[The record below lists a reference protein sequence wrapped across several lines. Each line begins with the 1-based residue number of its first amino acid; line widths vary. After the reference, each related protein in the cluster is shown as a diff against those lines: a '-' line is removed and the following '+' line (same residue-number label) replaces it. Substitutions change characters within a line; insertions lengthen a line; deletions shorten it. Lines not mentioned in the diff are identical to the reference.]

1 MRSDHSPTGR
11 KRKSNS
17 TTKILGLTLLVLVL
31 ALAGLVAAVMFS
43 NRIADPLVNDPSA
56 SGISIPADTPSHT
69 EGSPSPQSSEA
80 ELPPEKSGQTL
91 RSYGFEY
98 SCQSFSI
105 SLPVFD
111 SIYDYFSS
119 KDKSFYYQGSLPPDW
134 EQEYYYKFL
143 ESDYDL
149 DAINSLVAAVAGG
162 LNTSDDELVMALTSL
177 VQNLTYD
184 CEKLFSYEYQEGE
197 GFETNFPYETLYLQE
212 GVCGDSSI
220 LLGKILGEL
229 GYGTAFLIYNQNN
242 HMALG
247 IQCPTG
253 VATYIQNGIGYCY
266 IETTGPFRIGVK
278 PTNLAGN
285 EFREEPQIIP
295 ISDGK
300 SFNRMVSVA
309 EELERDVLMYG
320 EFIKQLATCQEIT
333 LYKDISAR
341 ETALDLQLAAIDQ
354 MKMELD
360 AADLVYQQEL
370 QKYNEMG
377 CKGTLAQEKYDLC
390 VAQGEVV
397 DQKAAIYND
406 VVEEY
411 NQLLTEYRLNYDQY
425 ASTFDAFETLM
436 GRSRQGCAVV
446 STDSLDKQE
455 EVESVK
461 P

>member
-1 MRSDHSPTGR
+1 MRSDNSPTGR

-31 ALAGLVAAVMFS
+31 VLAGLVAAAMLI

-56 SGISIPADTPSHT
+56 TGISVLVDPPSHT
-69 EGSPSPQSSEA
+69 EGSPSTQSPGE

-91 RSYGFEY
+91 RTYGFEY
-98 SCQSFSI
+98 SCQSYSI

-111 SIYDYFSS
+111 SIYEYFSS
-119 KDKSFYYQGSLPPDW
+119 KDKLFYYQGSLPADW
-134 EQEYYYKFL
+134 QEEYYLKFL

-162 LNTSDDELVMALTSL
+162 LNTSDDELVIALISL

-184 CEKLFSYEYQEGE
+184 CEKLFSYEYQQGE

-220 LLGKILGEL
+220 LLGKILREL
-229 GYGTAFLIYNQNN
+229 GYGTAFLLYNQNN

-247 IQCPTG
+247 IQCPVE
-253 VATYIQNGIGYCY
+253 VATYIKNGIGYCY

-285 EFREEPQIIP
+285 EFREETQIIP

-300 SFNRMVSVA
+300 SFNRMVSLA
-309 EELERDVLMYG
+309 EELERDVRKYG
-320 EFIKQLATCQEIT
+320 EFIRQLATCEEIA
-333 LYKDISAR
+333 LYKEISDR
-341 ETALDLQLAAIDQ
+341 ETGLDLQLTKIDQ
-354 MKMELD
+354 KKMELD

-377 CKGTLAQEKYDLC
+377 CEGTLPREKYDLC
-390 VAQGEVV
+390 VAQENVLN
-397 DQKAAIYND
+397 QEAAIFND

-411 NQLLTEYRLNYDQY
+411 NQLLGEYRFNYDQY
-425 ASTFDAFETLM
+425 AISFDAFEAM
-436 GRSRQGCAVV
+436 MQRSRQGCAVV
-446 STDSLDKQE
+446 YTDSLDKQE
-455 EVESVK
+455 EVESVN